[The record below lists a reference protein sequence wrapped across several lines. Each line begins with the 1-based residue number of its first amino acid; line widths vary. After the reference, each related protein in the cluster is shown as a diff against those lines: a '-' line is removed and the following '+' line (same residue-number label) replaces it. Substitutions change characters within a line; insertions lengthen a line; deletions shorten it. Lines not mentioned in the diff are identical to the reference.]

1 MPIKF
6 SCILAVFLF
15 GCSEKAPVS
24 RRAPL
29 PAQAMAAPARP
40 DPVGPPPT
48 SPARAPDVDEK
59 PPWAFYRRLDAWEAE
74 IFYKVTFCLT
84 PGVEDVM
91 LSLASLHHL
100 LERAKELE
108 RHDPSRELSTLQAY
122 IRESQDRLD
131 RRMKRRGALGD
142 GFHLSP
148 YYFKPEMEQ
157 AVRLVSATFYEAVVP
172 ENSPRFFSLLYW
184 PEGVEPRL
192 VEWEKGRIAHS
203 IGGNPPAPQ
212 VGKGWS
218 QRFYL
223 VPVIL
228 VVEIKRPR
236 KFADVL
242 PALTKLAQSIDADL
256 LSVKMWD
263 VNDSSSDTLEV
274 QMLYRRE
281 PELAEAVRN
290 VSIVRGHPLIKRAH
304 LGAYQNQAIPIFWSP
319 IVKSTRKVEK

>member
-6 SCILAVFLF
+6 SCIVVVFFF
-15 GCSEKAPVS
+15 GCSENAPVS

-29 PAQAMAAPARP
+29 PAEAMAAPARS
-40 DPVGPPPT
+40 DPAGPPPI
-48 SPARAPDVDEK
+48 SPARAPEVDVK
-59 PPWAFYRRLDAWEAE
+59 NPWAFYHRLDAWEAE
-74 IFYKVTFCLT
+74 IFKNVTFCLT

-91 LSLASLHHL
+91 LSFASLHHQ

-108 RHDPSRELSTLQAY
+108 RHDPARELSALQVY
-122 IRESQDRLD
+122 IRKSQERLE

-148 YYFKPEMEQ
+148 YYFKPEMEK

-184 PEGVEPRL
+184 PEGVETRL
-192 VEWEKGRIAHS
+192 VEWEKGLIANM
-203 IGGNPPAPQ
+203 IGGIPPGPQ

-236 KFADVL
+236 KFSDVQ
-242 PALTKLAQSIDADL
+242 PALTKLAQGIDADL
-256 LSVKMWD
+256 LSVRGRSD
-263 VNDSSSDTLEV
+263 TRDTLEV
-274 QMLYRRE
+274 QMMYHSE
-281 PELAEAVRN
+281 PEIAAAVRN
-290 VSIVRGHPLIKRAH
+290 VSIVRSHPLIQGAH
-304 LGAYQNQAIPIFWSP
+304 IGAYQNQAIPIFWSP
-319 IVKSTRKVEK
+319 ILKSSRKVEE